1 MRMGDDGVR
10 LAGSIH
16 KMLHDMAL
24 RPGKDVDI
32 LVQIQGLAGIF
43 VETAYLFDN
52 PEEAISE
59 TLRQLENNLR
69 VRLKAGPGPRDLLP
83 APDVLDV
90 NTEAGRDIA
99 RAVFID
105 WLEDPYTFHTLM
117 VTLAEQMIINWE
129 REACPRAETLYVLT
143 QATTEALMLEL
154 AAQELCDALIEEC
167 VAKRGWNLADSIC
180 ALSGSS
186 GVKLAGWLK
195 DREVDWNVFE
205 FQTFWPVFDRV
216 SRVMTREAVRYGV
229 PVSSNWRFG
238 IPANDGP
245 INAPVDLVA
254 GIEEFCDL
262 FFDAAEKT
270 CKLHQAVAC
279 AKAAGRMLAVASGGE
294 QPDLIPEISK
304 PLAMGA
310 MTEAYRA
317 VFGDNFPA
325 ILQGGRGSAYNYP
338 HVT

>member
-16 KMLHDMAL
+16 KLLHDMAA
-24 RPGKDVDI
+24 RPGRDVDI
-32 LVQIQGLAGIF
+32 LVQIQGLAGLF

-52 PEEAISE
+52 PEEAVSE
-59 TLRQLENNLR
+59 TLHKLERHLC
-69 VRLKAGPGPRDLLP
+69 VRLKKGPGSIDLLP

-105 WLEDPYTFHTLM
+105 WLEDPYTFHTMM
-117 VTLAEQMIINWE
+117 VTLAEQMILMWE
-129 REACPRAETLYVLT
+129 RQGCPRSETLYVLT
-143 QATTEALMLEL
+143 QATMEALILEL

-167 VAKRGWNLADSIC
+167 VAKKNWNLADSIC
-180 ALSGSS
+180 ALSGMA
-186 GVKLAGWLK
+186 GAKLAGWLK
-195 DREVDWNVFE
+195 DREGDWNVFE

-245 INAPVDLVA
+245 INAPIDLVE
-254 GIEEFCDL
+254 GIEVFCER
-262 FFDAAEKT
+262 FFQGAEKS
-270 CKLHQAVAC
+270 CRLHQAVAC

-304 PLAMGA
+304 PLAMSA

-317 VFGDNFPA
+317 VFGDNFPM
-325 ILQGGRGSAYNYP
+325 ILQGSRGSAYNYP
-338 HVT
+338 YVT